1 MTPMLFRSW
10 WRKNI
15 KLCLLIVWVLER
27 TENLMDDVIFS
38 EASSLFCFTISAKSF
53 KMYRRI
59 HLQLTALISSFH
71 EHRSLAL
78 HLLKASL
85 NQLYLFCLCQLCR
98 LKKKKKYKVHNSHWF
113 YLAELRRFFFSSLKC
128 IHFFHFISF
137 RFRLK
142 TNLNHY
148 YYTTTHAYTL
158 TYAYKWMVYM
168 WTLNYI
174 GFISRKRETKKK
186 RAKIKKI
193 SVVQQLLTKPII
205 FHIYNICDEICPT
218 IALNSNQ
225 VSSLTM
231 VFNGL
236 LLLDCSVWYS
246 LSLWFISSKG
256 LLNVKNV

>member
-1 MTPMLFRSW
+1 
-10 WRKNI
+10 
-15 KLCLLIVWVLER
+15 
-27 TENLMDDVIFS
+27 MDDVIFS

-98 LKKKKKYKVHNSHWF
+98 LKKKKKYKFTIHIDSIWQSFAV
-113 YLAELRRFFFSSLKC
+113 FFFSSLKC

-148 YYTTTHAYTL
+148 YYTTTQTYTCIYRHSH
-158 TYAYKWMVYM
+158 THINKW
-168 WTLNYI
+168 YI
-174 GFISRKRETKKK
+174 CE
-186 RAKIKKI
+186 
-193 SVVQQLLTKPII
+193 
-205 FHIYNICDEICPT
+205 H
-218 IALNSNQ
+218 
-225 VSSLTM
+225 
-231 VFNGL
+231 
-236 LLLDCSVWYS
+236 
-246 LSLWFISSKG
+246 
-256 LLNVKNV
+256 